1 VEKLKGRLPD
11 FMEHVNYMNKQAAQ
25 FQQMK
30 ANVEKNRTVMQV
42 DFSENYTITYQD
54 EVQSAHWNAQQSV
67 SIL

>member
-1 VEKLKGRLPD
+1 
-11 FMEHVNYMNKQAAQ
+11 MEHVNYMNKQAAQ